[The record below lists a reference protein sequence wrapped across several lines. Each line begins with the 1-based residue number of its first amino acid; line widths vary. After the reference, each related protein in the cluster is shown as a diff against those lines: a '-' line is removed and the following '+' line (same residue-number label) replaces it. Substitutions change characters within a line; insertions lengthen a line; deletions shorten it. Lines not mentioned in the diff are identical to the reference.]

1 MKRSS
6 LSLPLALSLLA
17 LAAGAE
23 EVAIAEMGVSFEV
36 PAGWEYSQE
45 KSNDEPAVF
54 LSPPD
59 KEGEISKI
67 CRIGPKVAA
76 NDVDEKD
83 LVAYYDRTYS
93 SRKRQE
99 AESKGK
105 FKKLELIDQGRVQ
118 KDDGGAQYWL
128 VRTRQAPN
136 EMMTMEKEQVT
147 LHHRHSQ
154 HAVCLA
160 VQLDRAADYRKSFNA
175 SAPVFDKIL
184 SSIKILP

>member
-1 MKRSS
+1 MKRSA

-17 LAAGAE
+17 STANAE

-45 KSNDEPAVF
+45 KSNGESAVF
-54 LSPPD
+54 ISPPD
-59 KEGEISKI
+59 EEAEISKI
-67 CRIGPKVAA
+67 CRIGPKTAS
-76 NDVDEKD
+76 DEVEEKE

-105 FKKLELIDQGRVQ
+105 FKKLELIDQGRTQ
-118 KDDGGAQYWL
+118 KEDGAGHYWL
-128 VRTRQAPN
+128 VRARQAPN
-136 EMMTMEKEQVT
+136 GLMTMEKEQVT

-160 VQLDRAADYRKSFNA
+160 VQLERDADYRKSFNA
-175 SAPVFDKIL
+175 AAPAFDKIL